1 EVGIFSPNE
10 KSNDE
15 AIKKSTE
22 TIEAARYNV
31 GDDIQLAM
39 DVAASEIYE
48 DSKYNLKGEG
58 VDRTSA
64 EMVDWYE
71 TLVDK
76 FPILSIEDGLDE
88 DDWEGHKML
97 TERIGSKVQLVG
109 DDLF

>member
-1 EVGIFSPNE
+1 KFLTDKGLNTAVGDEGGFASNLNAKEEALETINE
-10 KSNDE
+10 D
-15 AIKKSTE
+15 
-22 TIEAARYNV
+22 IEAAGYNV

-48 DSKYNLKGEG
+48 DGKYNLKGEG
-58 VDRTSA
+58 VVRTFA

-88 DDWEGHKML
+88 DDWEGHKM
-97 TERIGSKVQLVG
+97 
-109 DDLF
+109 